1 MHPIILGSESSRFAI
16 HGYGLMLALSF
27 LLGILLATY
36 RAKKA
41 GIAPEKI
48 MDLSVWIVISAIVGS
63 RFLYVIYHVEEFR
76 GHWMDTI
83 NPFQSSGRIGI
94 AGLTMLGGVVLAV
107 IVSVIYFKVKKLPVL
122 KTCDVMIPSVG
133 LGIFLTRIGCFL
145 NGCCHGL
152 PTDLPWGVTFTNPY
166 SACLPEYLN
175 VPIHPTQIYSS
186 IYGLLILGILLFVD
200 RYKKRDGTL
209 FFLFFILYGI
219 SRFSVD
225 FVRYYENSAMVGN
238 LGITVNQGISLLMF
252 LTGVAGLVFLNFH
265 KNKNN

>member
-27 LLGILLATY
+27 LFGILLATY
-36 RAKKA
+36 RAKKV

-48 MDLSVWIVISAIVGS
+48 MDLSVWIVISAIIGS

-94 AGLTMLGGVVLAV
+94 AGLTMLGGVVLAI
-107 IVSVIYFKVKKLPVL
+107 IVAVIYFRVKKLPVL

-186 IYGLLILGILLFVD
+186 AYGLLILGILLFVD
-200 RYKKRDGTL
+200 RFKKRDGTL

-219 SRFSVD
+219 SRFLVD
-225 FVRYYENSAMVGN
+225 FVRYYENSAMIGN
-238 LGITVNQGISLLMF
+238 LGITVNQGISLLML
-252 LTGVAGLVFLNFH
+252 LTGIAGLAFLNFNQ
-265 KNKNN
+265 NKN